1 MATEAGAGGDVHRVL
16 YDAVALCSA
25 SCAEMTSTN
34 PTMKGAATPVTV
46 RLEEAP
52 TSPPDPPAHR
62 LGLREPDFE
71 RPLYD
76 LMATAHR
83 LLTSHSHVCCH
94 SRDGRLRGKEK
105 PPLNC
110 TVTGDRDLKLKLTD
124 FKAIFTHRE
133 TIKYNMNTSKLYIYP
148 NRLSTLF
155 PARLS
160 LLISDTVW
168 PACNKTD
175 NAFVG

>member
-1 MATEAGAGGDVHRVL
+1 MATAAGAGGDVHRVL

-25 SCAEMTSTN
+25 SCAQRTTTN

-52 TSPPDPPAHR
+52 PSPPDPPAHR

-71 RPLYD
+71 RRLYD

-83 LLTSHSHVCCH
+83 LLTSHSHICSH

-110 TVTGDRDLKLKLTD
+110 TVTGDRDLQLKLTD

-133 TIKYNMNTSKLYIYP
+133 TIKFYINTSKLYIYP

-160 LLISDTVW
+160 LLISDAVERS
-168 PACNKTD
+168 
-175 NAFVG
+175 

>member
-1 MATEAGAGGDVHRVL
+1 MRSKDHYEPHNEGGSNSGDRRTR
-16 YDAVALCSA
+16 S
-25 SCAEMTSTN
+25 
-34 PTMKGAATPVTV
+34 
-46 RLEEAP
+46 
-52 TSPPDPPAHR
+52 SPPTPPHPPAHR

-76 LMATAHR
+76 LMATAYR

-110 TVTGDRDLKLKLTD
+110 TLTGDRDLQLKLTD

-133 TIKYNMNTSKLYIYP
+133 TIKFYILFKKYIFIRKSP
-148 NRLSTLF
+148 LHALSRALVIVFRRPDRQHLTHSGLSWPPLTWRL
-155 PARLS
+155 A
-160 LLISDTVW
+160 I
-168 PACNKTD
+168 
-175 NAFVG
+175 

>member
-1 MATEAGAGGDVHRVL
+1 MRSKDHYEPHNEGGSNSGDRRTR
-16 YDAVALCSA
+16 S
-25 SCAEMTSTN
+25 
-34 PTMKGAATPVTV
+34 
-46 RLEEAP
+46 
-52 TSPPDPPAHR
+52 SPPTPPHPPAHR

-76 LMATAHR
+76 LMATAYR

-110 TVTGDRDLKLKLTD
+110 TLTGDRDLQLKLTD

-133 TIKYNMNTSKLYIYP
+133 TIKFYINTSKLYIYP

-160 LLISDTVW
+160 LLISDAVW
-168 PACNKTD
+168 SACNKTD
-175 NAFVG
+175 NALVG